1 MILWCFCF
9 LFLFLLSFL
18 LNKDRP
24 LLDHSGHWDMAP
36 YFMNSDL
43 YSWLGQYDTSI
54 HLTISDMQL

>member
-43 YSWLGQYDTSI
+43 YS
-54 HLTISDMQL
+54 